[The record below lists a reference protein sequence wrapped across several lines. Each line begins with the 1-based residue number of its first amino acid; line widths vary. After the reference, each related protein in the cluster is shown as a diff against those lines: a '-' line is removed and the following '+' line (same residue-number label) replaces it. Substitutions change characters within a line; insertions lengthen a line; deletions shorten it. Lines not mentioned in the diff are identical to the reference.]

1 MLFSWTLC
9 LHLLIFRFSAVTGNG
24 SVRSFLLLIGSTTTK
39 QTEHKRSERHVTPC
53 VFNPFIRQ
61 TIFISAVFI
70 LFDRALAI
78 IFIIVL
84 SLAKGRKDRSS
95 ILNGLQ
101 QIKHKRPLALLL
113 LHFETS
119 LFVLVYH
126 IT

>member
-1 MLFSWTLC
+1 MLFSWLLC
-9 LHLLIFRFSAVTGNG
+9 LHLLIFRFSAVTGNR
-24 SVRSFLLLIGSTTTK
+24 SVRSFLLIGSTTTK

-84 SLAKGRKDRSS
+84 GLAEGKKDRSS
-95 ILNGLQ
+95 IVNGLE